1 MVHTRAAP
9 AAGEQEAIPMAD
21 FPALRPARTATLA
34 CAGLLVALAGCASVA
49 DDVTTAKAV
58 APAPVE
64 TETAAAENTLGED
77 GTVTEVAYAAMPMA
91 KPGTENTAA
100 ALPMPVV
107 VTQQDG
113 EVMVPVSALAEA
125 KPVTGAAAA
134 TAALAAS
141 NAVAGD
147 LPATSF
153 GVSVMEPGFDSGEPE
168 GLEQLVATQK
178 IVPIAKPEAFGLAT
192 VTSQTRL
199 AVTQA
204 DVPVQKSGTPID
216 ALIEKY
222 AALYGIPESLLHRV
236 VKRESTYN
244 PRAYNRGHY
253 GLMQIKYATA
263 KSMGYDG
270 PAEGLFD
277 AETNIKYA
285 GKYLRGAWLV
295 ADDKND
301 GAVRLYAAGYYYH
314 AKRKGLLDET
324 GLR

>member
-1 MVHTRAAP
+1 
-9 AAGEQEAIPMAD
+9 MAD
-21 FPALRPARTATLA
+21 TSVSRPARIATLA
-34 CAGLLVALAGCASVA
+34 CAGLLVTLAGCASVA
-49 DDVTTAKAV
+49 DDATSAKTVSPTSTT
-58 APAPVE
+58 E
-64 TETAAAENTLGED
+64 IAASD
-77 GTVTEVAYAAMPMA
+77 GATTEVAYAALPA
-91 KPGTENTAA
+91 VKPGTENTAQ
-100 ALPMPVV
+100 ALPTPIAVA
-107 VTQQDG
+107 DDAG
-113 EVMVPVSALAEA
+113 GAVPVSALTES
-125 KPVTGAAAA
+125 KSVTGAAAA
-134 TAALAAS
+134 TAALAG
-141 NAVAGD
+141 NT
-147 LPATSF
+147 ATSAQSTETVI

-168 GLEQLVATQK
+168 GLEQLVASRK
-178 IVPIAKPEAFGLAT
+178 IVPMAKPALISNAVLTTE
-192 VTSQTRL
+192 TRL
-199 AVTQA
+199 V
-204 DVPVQKSGTPID
+204 VPQREQSFKKSGTPID
-216 ALIEKY
+216 AIISKY

-263 KSMGYDG
+263 KGMGYTG

-285 GKYLRGAWLV
+285 GKYLRGAWMV

>member
-1 MVHTRAAP
+1 MAKTSVH
-9 AAGEQEAIPMAD
+9 
-21 FPALRPARTATLA
+21 RPARIASLA
-34 CAGLLVALAGCASVA
+34 CAGLLATLAGCASVA
-49 DDVTTAKAV
+49 EDATTAKTV
-58 APAPVE
+58 TPASA
-64 TETAAAENTLGED
+64 TTGIAGAD
-77 GTVTEVAYAAMPMA
+77 GTASEVAALPVA
-91 KPGTENTAA
+91 KPGTENTPE
-100 ALPMPVV
+100 ALPTPIAVAGD
-107 VTQQDG
+107 TAA
-113 EVMVPVSALAEA
+113 VPVSALAEG

-134 TAALAAS
+134 TAALAGNTATD
-141 NAVAGD
+141 AVAYD
-147 LPATSF
+147 TVI

-168 GLEQLVATQK
+168 GLEQLVASRK
-178 IVPIAKPEAFGLAT
+178 IVPMAKPALVSNAVLSSE
-192 VTSQTRL
+192 TRL
-199 AVTQA
+199 LVPQA
-204 DVPVQKSGTPID
+204 EQPFKKSGTPID
-216 ALIEKY
+216 ALITKY

-263 KSMGYDG
+263 KSMGYEG

-285 GKYLRGAWLV
+285 GKYLRGAWMV

>member
-1 MVHTRAAP
+1 
-9 AAGEQEAIPMAD
+9 MAD
-21 FPALRPARTATLA
+21 TPVSRPARIATLA
-34 CAGLLVALAGCASVA
+34 CAGLLVTLAGCASVA
-49 DDVTTAKAV
+49 DDATSARTVT
-58 APAPVE
+58 PASAG
-64 TETAAAENTLGED
+64 TTDIAAAA
-77 GTVTEVAYAAMPMA
+77 GTTTEVSYAALPAA
-91 KPGTENTAA
+91 KPGTENTPE
-100 ALPMPVV
+100 ALPTPIVV
-107 VTQQDG
+107 AGTTTDVA
-113 EVMVPVSALAEA
+113 VPVSALAEA

-134 TAALAAS
+134 TAALAGNEVAS
-141 NAVAGD
+141 VAT
-147 LPATSF
+147 ATQGYDTVI

-168 GLEQLVATQK
+168 GLEQLVASRK
-178 IVPIAKPEAFGLAT
+178 IVPMAKPALVSNAVLT
-192 VTSQTRL
+192 TQTRL
-199 AVTQA
+199 V
-204 DVPVQKSGTPID
+204 VQQSEQPFKKSGTPID
-216 ALIEKY
+216 AIITKY
-222 AALYGIPESLLHRV
+222 AAIYGIPESLLHRV

-263 KSMGYDG
+263 KSMGYEG

-285 GKYLRGAWLV
+285 GKYLRGAWMV

>member
-1 MVHTRAAP
+1 MP
-9 AAGEQEAIPMAD
+9 A
-21 FPALRPARTATLA
+21 
-34 CAGLLVALAGCASVA
+34 
-49 DDVTTAKAV
+49 
-58 APAPVE
+58 
-64 TETAAAENTLGED
+64 
-77 GTVTEVAYAAMPMA
+77 A
-91 KPGTENTAA
+91 KPGTENTPE
-100 ALPMPVV
+100 ALPTPIAVAGG
-107 VTQQDG
+107 TSG
-113 EVMVPVSALAEA
+113 IAVPVSALAEA

-134 TAALAAS
+134 TAALAG
-141 NAVAGD
+141 NDVAGV
-147 LPATSF
+147 ATTTKQGYDTVI

-168 GLEQLVATQK
+168 GLEQLVASRK
-178 IVPIAKPEAFGLAT
+178 IVPMAKPALVSNAVLT
-192 VTSQTRL
+192 TQTRL
-199 AVTQA
+199 V
-204 DVPVQKSGTPID
+204 VQQSEQPFKKSGTPID
-216 ALIEKY
+216 AIITKY
-222 AALYGIPESLLHRV
+222 AAIYGIPESLLHRV

-263 KSMGYDG
+263 KSMGYEG

-285 GKYLRGAWLV
+285 GKYLRGAWMV

>member
-1 MVHTRAAP
+1 
-9 AAGEQEAIPMAD
+9 MAD
-21 FPALRPARTATLA
+21 TPVSRPARIATLA
-34 CAGLLVALAGCASVA
+34 CAGLLVTLAGCASVA
-49 DDVTTAKAV
+49 DDATSARTVT
-58 APAPVE
+58 PASAG
-64 TETAAAENTLGED
+64 TTDIAAAA
-77 GTVTEVAYAAMPMA
+77 GTTTEVSYAALPAA
-91 KPGTENTAA
+91 KPGTENTPE
-100 ALPMPVV
+100 ALPTPIAVAGGTSGV
-107 VTQQDG
+107 A
-113 EVMVPVSALAEA
+113 VPVSALAEA

-134 TAALAAS
+134 TAALAG
-141 NAVAGD
+141 NDVAGV
-147 LPATSF
+147 ATTTKQGYDTVI

-168 GLEQLVATQK
+168 GLEQLVASRK
-178 IVPIAKPEAFGLAT
+178 IVPMAKPALVSNAVLT
-192 VTSQTRL
+192 TQTRL
-199 AVTQA
+199 V
-204 DVPVQKSGTPID
+204 VQPSEQPFKKSGTPID
-216 ALIEKY
+216 AIITKY
-222 AALYGIPESLLHRV
+222 AAIYGIPESLLHRV

-263 KSMGYDG
+263 KSMGYEG

-285 GKYLRGAWLV
+285 GKYLRGAWMV

>member
-1 MVHTRAAP
+1 
-9 AAGEQEAIPMAD
+9 MAD
-21 FPALRPARTATLA
+21 SPALRPARAATLA
-34 CAGLLVALAGCASVA
+34 CAGLLAALAGCASVA
-49 DDVTTAKAV
+49 EDVTTAKTVTPAAV
-58 APAPVE
+58 G
-64 TETAAAENTLGED
+64 TETAAAEDAVAEGA
-77 GTVTEVAYAAMPMA
+77 VTEVAYAALPVA
-91 KPGTENTAA
+91 KPGTENTAE
-100 ALPMPVV
+100 ALPAPVAAAEIE
-107 VTQQDG
+107 G
-113 EVMVPVSALAEA
+113 AAAVPVSALAGA

-134 TAALAAS
+134 TAALAESA
-141 NAVAGD
+141 AVAEV
-147 LPATSF
+147 PATSF

-168 GLEQLVATQK
+168 GLEQLVASRK
-178 IVPIAKPEAFGLAT
+178 IVPIAKPEAFGLAA

-199 AVTQA
+199 AVAQA
-204 DVPVQKSGTPID
+204 EQPVQKSGTPID

-236 VKRESTYN
+236 VRRESTYN

-263 KSMGYDG
+263 KSMGYEG
-270 PAEGLFD
+270 PPEGLFD

-301 GAVRLYAAGYYYH
+301 GAVMLYAAGYYYH

>member
-1 MVHTRAAP
+1 
-9 AAGEQEAIPMAD
+9 MAD
-21 FPALRPARTATLA
+21 TPVSRPARIATLA
-34 CAGLLVALAGCASVA
+34 CAGLLVTLAGCASVA
-49 DDVTTAKAV
+49 DDATSARTVT
-58 APAPVE
+58 PASAG
-64 TETAAAENTLGED
+64 TTDIAAAA
-77 GTVTEVAYAAMPMA
+77 GTTTEVSYAALPAA
-91 KPGTENTAA
+91 KPGTENTPE
-100 ALPMPVV
+100 ALPTPIAVAGGTSGVV
-107 VTQQDG
+107 
-113 EVMVPVSALAEA
+113 VPVSALAEA

-134 TAALAAS
+134 TAALAG
-141 NAVAGD
+141 NDVAGV
-147 LPATSF
+147 ATTTKQGYDTVI

-168 GLEQLVATQK
+168 GLEQLVASRK
-178 IVPIAKPEAFGLAT
+178 IVPMAKPALVSNAVLT
-192 VTSQTRL
+192 TQTRL
-199 AVTQA
+199 V
-204 DVPVQKSGTPID
+204 VQQSEQPFKKSGTPID
-216 ALIEKY
+216 AIITKY
-222 AALYGIPESLLHRV
+222 AAIYGIPESLLHRV

-263 KSMGYDG
+263 KSMGYEG

-285 GKYLRGAWLV
+285 GKYLRGAWMV

>member
-1 MVHTRAAP
+1 
-9 AAGEQEAIPMAD
+9 MAD
-21 FPALRPARTATLA
+21 SPALRPARAATFA
-34 CAGLLVALAGCASVA
+34 CAGLLAALAGCASVA
-49 DDVTTAKAV
+49 EDVTTARTV
-58 APAPVE
+58 APAPVG
-64 TETAAAENTLGED
+64 TETATAED
-77 GTVTEVAYAAMPMA
+77 GETVIEVAYAAMPMA
-91 KPGTENTAA
+91 KPGTENTAE
-100 ALPMPVV
+100 ALPVPVA
-107 VTQQDG
+107 TAQQDG
-113 EVMVPVSALAEA
+113 EAAVPVSALAEA

-134 TAALAAS
+134 TAALAGSA
-141 NAVAGD
+141 AADD
-147 LPATSF
+147 LPMSF

-168 GLEQLVATQK
+168 GLEQLVASQK
-178 IVPIAKPEAFGLAT
+178 IVPITKPEAFGLST

-199 AVTQA
+199 AVAQA
-204 DVPVQKSGTPID
+204 EQPVQKSGTPID

-263 KSMGYDG
+263 KSMGYEG

-301 GAVRLYAAGYYYH
+301 GAVQLYAAGYYYH